1 MGSTSTRYEY
11 DRFEKASTRYEY
23 EYEQFEKGGTSTRY
37 EYERSEGGG
46 TRYEYE
52 YERFFFCRS
61 LLVKNYSKKSNNS
74 LCNKGLGASALPIC
88 VILRKYK
95 RKIIFNSFHIPSP
108 QSKEFLAA

>member
-61 LLVKNYSKKSNNS
+61 LVPTLLGLYKVKTSVHKIDLSINLFGNY
-74 LCNKGLGASALPIC
+74 I
-88 VILRKYK
+88 
-95 RKIIFNSFHIPSP
+95 
-108 QSKEFLAA
+108 

>member
-61 LLVKNYSKKSNNS
+61 LVNTNSHLASIHSKAEIEFIYYSINQ
-74 LCNKGLGASALPIC
+74 
-88 VILRKYK
+88 KY
-95 RKIIFNSFHIPSP
+95 
-108 QSKEFLAA
+108 